1 MHRIHTQTR
10 TVGGITMMEFLEKI
24 VNTFNEKLENSE
36 KMTEK
41 LKDINRT
48 IQIELDEK
56 VFYHMR
62 MVGGKIVEVI
72 PDSVK
77 EPELPDLRVVMDSI
91 TFEGIRDGT
100 VKPLKAFAL
109 KKIKVIGSFKDK
121 ILLKDLAS
129 ALKKKKKEE

>member
-1 MHRIHTQTR
+1 
-10 TVGGITMMEFLEKI
+10 MMEFLEKI

-41 LKDINRT
+41 LRDINRT

-72 PDSVK
+72 PDAVK

-91 TFEGIRDGT
+91 TFEGIKNGT